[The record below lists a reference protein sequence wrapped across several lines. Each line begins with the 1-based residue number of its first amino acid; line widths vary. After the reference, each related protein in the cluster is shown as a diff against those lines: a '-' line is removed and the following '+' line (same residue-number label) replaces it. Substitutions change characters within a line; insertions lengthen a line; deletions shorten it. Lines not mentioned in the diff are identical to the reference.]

1 MDIPNNE
8 LSRWL
13 EDTISYLY
21 NNEINSVCMV
31 AICEDGSRAKSYFR
45 ASREAKTIMKQQI
58 EDDLILELIAVNKER
73 IEELEEELNDGEA
86 DDGEE

>member
-8 LSRWL
+8 LSKWL

-21 NNEINSVCMV
+21 NNEINSACMV
-31 AICEDGSRAKSYFR
+31 AICEDGNRAISYFR

-58 EDDLILELIAVNKER
+58 EDDMILELVAVNKGR
-73 IEELEEELNDGEA
+73 IDELAEETDDEEE
-86 DDGEE
+86 

>member
-1 MDIPNNE
+1 MKIPDNK

-21 NNEINSVCMV
+21 NSEINSACMV
-31 AICEDGSRAKSYFR
+31 AICEDGSRATSYFR

-58 EDDLILELIAVNKER
+58 EDDVVLELITVNREMIR
-73 IEELEEELNDGEA
+73 DVLEEP
-86 DDGEE
+86 DDEE